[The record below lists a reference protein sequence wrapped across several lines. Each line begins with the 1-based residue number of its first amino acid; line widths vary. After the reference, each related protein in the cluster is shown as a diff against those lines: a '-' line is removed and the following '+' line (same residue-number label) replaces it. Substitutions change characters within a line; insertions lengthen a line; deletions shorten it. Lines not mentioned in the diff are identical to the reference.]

1 MINSRFF
8 IKVSHKKRIFFLS
21 FYLFTAYLSLFII
34 LRVFNNDKTKNEFND
49 DKKQNVLGFCLTL
62 IPSFIMGTGYAFGES
77 TVLGYLKAF
86 PKDLVGGWSSG
97 TGLSG
102 LTGGTLNLLV
112 KIFKV
117 DLQYLYIGVSP
128 FCFAYFVLFFCADRL
143 KAKYDAEI
151 ESGTIIGPLQPE
163 DSVEVP
169 SPKTSEEKDVVPTK
183 DNKDIKNKEMNLGNF
198 LSAFTAGSHII
209 INLGLV
215 YFLEFTTL
223 NGVTE
228 RISQKVSAKV
238 KEGEADY
245 YLNLYEM
252 FCLCYQIGV
261 FISRSSL
268 QIVKKIPRAW
278 IFSLCQ
284 AVNMVLWI
292 LDYYC
297 GILFGFYV
305 RGPLLIVLGF
315 FGGGAYAAC
324 FYQILQSKYIPQ
336 DLKELCVNIA
346 TICNDIGTLGSGLM
360 VLLLHKVIMTNPT
373 GKTTLIR

>member
-1 MINSRFF
+1 M
-8 IKVSHKKRIFFLS
+8 S
-21 FYLFTAYLSLFII
+21 FYLFIAYLSLFIV
-34 LRVFNNDKTKNEFND
+34 LRIFRQPDANKT
-49 DKKQNVLGFCLTL
+49 LGFCLTM

-112 KIFKV
+112 KLLEI

-128 FCFAYFVLFFCADRL
+128 LCFCYFVLFFFADKL
-143 KAKYDAEI
+143 KNQYDAEI
-151 ESGTIIGPLQPE
+151 ANGTIIGPLQPE
-163 DSVEVP
+163 DSVETP
-169 SPKTSEEKDVVPTK
+169 NLGKSSEENGVTK
-183 DNKDIKNKEMNLGNF
+183 TDNEDTKNKEMNLVNF
-198 LSAFTAGSHII
+198 WAAFRAGSHII

-215 YFLEFTTL
+215 YFLEFSTL

-228 RISQKVSAKV
+228 RISRKVLYGVDTK
-238 KEGEADY
+238 KIEY
-245 YLNLYEM
+245 KFNLYEM
-252 FCLCYQIGV
+252 FCLWYQIGV

-284 AVNMVLWI
+284 GINMVLWI

-297 GILFGFYV
+297 DILYAFYI
-305 RGPLLIVLGF
+305 RAPLLIVLGF

-324 FYQILQSKYIPQ
+324 FYQILQSKDIPQ

-360 VLLLHKVIMTNPT
+360 VLLLHKVIMNDPT
-373 GKTTLIR
+373 GQKK

>member
-183 DNKDIKNKEMNLGNF
+183 DNKDIKNKEMNLRNF
-198 LSAFTAGSHII
+198 FSAFTAGSHII

-228 RISQKVSAKV
+228 RISKKVSVEV
-238 KEGEADY
+238 K
-245 YLNLYEM
+245 
-252 FCLCYQIGV
+252 
-261 FISRSSL
+261 
-268 QIVKKIPRAW
+268 
-278 IFSLCQ
+278 
-284 AVNMVLWI
+284 
-292 LDYYC
+292 
-297 GILFGFYV
+297 
-305 RGPLLIVLGF
+305 
-315 FGGGAYAAC
+315 
-324 FYQILQSKYIPQ
+324 
-336 DLKELCVNIA
+336 
-346 TICNDIGTLGSGLM
+346 
-360 VLLLHKVIMTNPT
+360 
-373 GKTTLIR
+373 

>member
-1 MINSRFF
+1 
-8 IKVSHKKRIFFLS
+8 
-21 FYLFTAYLSLFII
+21 
-34 LRVFNNDKTKNEFND
+34 
-49 DKKQNVLGFCLTL
+49 
-62 IPSFIMGTGYAFGES
+62 
-77 TVLGYLKAF
+77 
-86 PKDLVGGWSSG
+86 
-97 TGLSG
+97 
-102 LTGGTLNLLV
+102 
-112 KIFKV
+112 
-117 DLQYLYIGVSP
+117 
-128 FCFAYFVLFFCADRL
+128 
-143 KAKYDAEI
+143 
-151 ESGTIIGPLQPE
+151 
-163 DSVEVP
+163 
-169 SPKTSEEKDVVPTK
+169 
-183 DNKDIKNKEMNLGNF
+183 
-198 LSAFTAGSHII
+198 
-209 INLGLV
+209 
-215 YFLEFTTL
+215 
-223 NGVTE
+223 
-228 RISQKVSAKV
+228 
-238 KEGEADY
+238 
-245 YLNLYEM
+245 M

-324 FYQILQSKYIPQ
+324 FYQILQSKDIPQ